1 MKDAKKS
8 PKFAEHFAELTNQK
22 RRKVLQRKGFKIF
35 RIDRVGIISYCPD
48 VFQIAGSFRAA
59 CYFFYYLHYRD
70 IGKIPIGKKRRE
82 NRSEKQ

>member
-1 MKDAKKS
+1 MRYQIYEAKSVKYDA
-8 PKFAEHFAELTNQK
+8 Q
-22 RRKVLQRKGFKIF
+22 Q
-35 RIDRVGIISYCPD
+35 RVGIISYCPD